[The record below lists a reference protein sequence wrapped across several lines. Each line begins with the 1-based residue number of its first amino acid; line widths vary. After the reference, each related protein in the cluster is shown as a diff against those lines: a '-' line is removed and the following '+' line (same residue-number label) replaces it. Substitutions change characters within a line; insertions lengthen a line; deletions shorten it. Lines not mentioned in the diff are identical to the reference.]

1 LGVKSVLSLCIC
13 HKTILFQKP
22 ADMKTLG
29 TDMKTFGKENLPTA
43 TMPIEKEEIKDLRFS
58 YREVLSD
65 QEAIAKRH
73 HDLYRS
79 QLLGNIFQGKVWI
92 HFETADG
99 RVFKVNT
106 TIWAVG
112 EKFITLK
119 QGLTIPI
126 SSIHHL
132 D

>member
-1 LGVKSVLSLCIC
+1 M
-13 HKTILFQKP
+13 KP
-22 ADMKTLG
+22 LG
-29 TDMKTFGKENLPTA
+29 TDMKTFAKETLSAA
-43 TMPIEKEEIKDLRFS
+43 TMAIEKEEIKDLRFS
-58 YREVLSD
+58 YREVLAD

-73 HDLYRS
+73 QELYRS

-99 RVFKVNT
+99 RLFKVNT

-126 SSIHHL
+126 SSIHYL

>member
-1 LGVKSVLSLCIC
+1 
-13 HKTILFQKP
+13 
-22 ADMKTLG
+22 MKTLG
-29 TDMKTFGKENLPTA
+29 TEMKTFGKETPSA
-43 TMPIEKEEIKDLRFS
+43 VHMPIEKEEIIDLRFS
-58 YREVLSD
+58 HREVLSH

-99 RVFKVNT
+99 LLFKVNT
-106 TIWAVG
+106 TIWAMG

-119 QGLTIPI
+119 QGLTIPV
-126 SSIHHL
+126 SAIHHL